1 MLYIRADSWYFY
13 ITTSPKTKRGK
24 AMSYCYSQ
32 LDKDNRNWFTN
43 DTSINTLCDIRLLQG
58 KIRGL
63 YPCSVTFEY
72 PITAI
77 AGRNGSGKSTILAIA
92 CCAYHNR
99 PNGYTPFDRSKN
111 YYTFSDFFVSTYDE
125 EKPEGLDIVYGFR
138 VEFRNRAGQI
148 KTYGV
153 QRRRKRLGGKWNDYN
168 RRVPRNV
175 IFFGIQRIV
184 PPSERKTERSYSSKF
199 KSTSLNDNMKQR
211 ILEIAGR
218 IMGKKYSS
226 LDLRKV
232 DQRRLFVVDYQ
243 TRHYSGFNMG
253 AGENAVFS
261 ILIELFLAGNGSLI
275 VIDEIELGLHAEAQ
289 KRLIAELKQLCKEFH
304 CQIICSTHSS
314 HIIDALPPEGRKF
327 IETYD
332 KKSVIITGISS
343 KYAMGMLS
351 GVKTNEL
358 VILVEDE
365 VGETVLREIL
375 TSSIRNRVKIC
386 PIGSDQAVLRQLA
399 AHFREKDCSCI
410 AFLDGD
416 KHAQQRDAK
425 LKVKNHLERRYNN
438 MTETEFD
445 EWLCNHLSY
454 LPGSE
459 CPEKWLLHMLNTE
472 IIGSLATVLH
482 IDTDTL
488 QTIIEQAVC
497 MPTHQEMH
505 YISEK
510 TGLQESQILIDI
522 VRQIHTSGVPSL
534 CAIAER
540 IKDILDANG
549 N

>member
-1 MLYIRADSWYFY
+1 
-13 ITTSPKTKRGK
+13 
-24 AMSYCYSQ
+24 MSAYCYSQ
-32 LDKDNRNWFTN
+32 IDKDNQNWFNN
-43 DTSINTLCDIRLLQG
+43 DTSINSLCDIRILQG

-63 YPCSVTFEY
+63 YPCRIAFEY

-99 PNGYTPFDRSKN
+99 SNGYTPFDRSKN

-125 EKPEGLDIVYGFR
+125 EKPEGIDITYGFR
-138 VEFRNRAGQI
+138 VKFKDKSGQI
-148 KTYGV
+148 RTYGI
-153 QRRRKRLGGKWNDYN
+153 QQRRKRRGGKWNDYN
-168 RRVPRNV
+168 RRLPRNV

-184 PPSERKTERSYSSKF
+184 PPSERKIERSYSSRF
-199 KSTSLNDNMKQR
+199 KSSSLNDSMKRR

-218 IMGKKYSS
+218 IMGKQYSS
-226 LDLRKV
+226 LDLRTV
-232 DQRRLFVVDYQ
+232 DQRRLFVVDHQ

-253 AGENAVFS
+253 AGENAIFS
-261 ILIELFLAGNGSLI
+261 ILIELFLAGKGTLI

-289 KRLIAELKQLCKEFH
+289 KRLITELKQLCREFH
-304 CQIICSTHSS
+304 CQIICSTHST
-314 HIIDALPPEGRKF
+314 HILDALPPEARKF
-327 IETYD
+327 IDTYN
-332 KKSVIITGISS
+332 KKSIITTGISS
-343 KYAMGMLS
+343 KYATGILS
-351 GVKTNEL
+351 GEKTDEL